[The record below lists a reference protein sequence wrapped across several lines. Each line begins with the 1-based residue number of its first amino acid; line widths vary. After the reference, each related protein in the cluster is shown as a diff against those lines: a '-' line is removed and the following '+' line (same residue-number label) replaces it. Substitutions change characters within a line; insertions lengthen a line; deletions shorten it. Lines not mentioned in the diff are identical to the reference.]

1 MKYSFVIPC
10 YNSSKTVLLVVEEIK
25 DTMKEESFE
34 IILVNDYSSDNT
46 KDVIFDIADKNKNII
61 SINFSKN
68 FGQHAALL
76 AGYSKANGK
85 Y

>member
-46 KDVIFDIADKNKNII
+46 KDVIFDIADKNKIL
-61 SINFSKN
+61 F
-68 FGQHAALL
+68 Q
-76 AGYSKANGK
+76 
-85 Y
+85 

>member
-34 IILVNDYSSDNT
+34 IILVNDYS
-46 KDVIFDIADKNKNII
+46 VIIQKMLFLI
-61 SINFSKN
+61 
-68 FGQHAALL
+68 LL
-76 AGYSKANGK
+76 IKIK
-85 Y
+85 ILFQ